1 MALTLT
7 YKITGLK
14 KRDQV
19 NSEGATLQGAV
30 VQTYW
35 ECEGT
40 DENGNK
46 AKFSGATPFDASNVP
61 AGTFVA
67 FENLTEETVISWVKN
82 VVDTSLGYKEHIEE
96 RIRDQIDQENVTDAA
111 MPWAPDDV
119 TPTPGAAAAASEP
132 EATPEDNAEPED
144 SANNA

>member
-7 YKITGLK
+7 YKVTGLK

-19 NSEGATLQGAV
+19 NKDGDVLPGAI

-46 AKFSGATPFDASNVP
+46 AKFNGATPFTAENVP
-61 AGTFVA
+61 ADSFVA
-67 FENLTEETVISWVKN
+67 FEQLTEATVLSWIEN
-82 VVDTSLGYKEHIEE
+82 VVETSMGYKEHIVG
-96 RIRDQIDQENVTDAA
+96 RILEQIDEVNVTDAP
-111 MPWAPDDV
+111 MPWAPEDSV
-119 TPTPGAAAAASEP
+119 TPSAPVAASAP
-132 EATPEDNAEPED
+132 EATPEDDAEPGD
-144 SANNA
+144 TANTAD

>member
-1 MALTLT
+1 MALTLS
-7 YKITGLK
+7 YKVTGLK

-19 NSEGATLQGAV
+19 NSEGATLQGAI

-46 AKFSGATPFDASNVP
+46 AKFNGATPFTAVDVP
-61 AGTFVA
+61 AGSFVP
-67 FENLTEETVISWVKN
+67 FEQLTESTVIGWIQN
-82 VVDTSLGYKEHIEE
+82 VVETSMGYKDHIEE
-96 RIRDQIDQENVTDAA
+96 RIRDQIDQENVVDAA
-111 MPWAPDDV
+111 MPWAPNDV
-119 TPTPGAAAAASEP
+119 TPTPGAPAADAVP
-132 EATPEDNAEPED
+132 EATAADDPEP

>member
-7 YKITGLK
+7 YKITSLK

-19 NSEGATLQGAV
+19 NSEGETLSGAV

-46 AKFSGATPFDASNVP
+46 AKFNGATPFTAVDVP
-61 AGTFVA
+61 AGSFVA
-67 FENLTEETVISWVKN
+67 FENLTEETVIGWVKN

-96 RIRDQIDQENVTDAA
+96 RIRDQIDQENVTDAP
-111 MPWAPDDV
+111 MPWAPEEV
-119 TPTPGAAAAASEP
+119 TPSPAAAAAASEP
-132 EATPEDNAEPED
+132 EATPADNAEPED